1 MAERVEFTKEMKDAG
16 YTILVPDM
24 LNTHFKLVIRA
35 FEHYGYHMEMLTNRG
50 QSVVDEGLKYTH
62 NDTCYPALLC
72 IGQFIDAL
80 NSGKYDVNKTALMM
94 IQTGGGCRASN
105 YIHLIRKALEKAGYP
120 AMPVISLNFA
130 GLEKNSGFKITLPM
144 IRQGLA
150 CVTYGDLLMLLE
162 NQVKPYETKKGSAV
176 ALTEIW
182 IDALSERFCKG
193 QSMSGRQMEETF
205 DVIAR
210 SYADVPVNRVPKV
223 KTAIVGEIY
232 VKYAP
237 LGNNNLE
244 AFLASQDCEVM
255 VPGLVDF
262 AQYYVQTLL
271 DKYDMY
277 GGNPVVHQGTL
288 LIGGYLKKLKERMDT
303 IVKKYGFITSAPF
316 ERIKHYVDG
325 IIGRG
330 CTMGEGWLL
339 TAEMVELSELGYEN
353 IVCVQPF
360 GCLPN
365 HVMGKGMMRKVKE
378 RCPNAN
384 IVAIDYDPGTTQVN
398 QENRIKLMLAVARE
412 KLEKK
417 LAEAAVETAG
427 EEVFA

>member
-1 MAERVEFTKEMKDAG
+1 MAERVEFTKEMKATH
-16 YTILVPDM
+16 TILVPDM
-24 LNTHFKLVIRA
+24 LNIHFKLLIRA

-50 QSVVDEGLKYTH
+50 QAVVDEGLKYTH

-72 IGQFIDAL
+72 IGQFLDAL
-80 NSGKYDVNKTALMM
+80 NSGKYDVNKTALLM

-120 AMPVISLNFA
+120 DMPVISLNFA
-130 GLEKNSGFKITLPM
+130 GLERNSGFRITLPM
-144 IRQGLA
+144 IRRGLA

-162 NQVKPYETKKGSAV
+162 NQVKPYEAEKGAAA
-176 ALTEIW
+176 ALTEGW
-182 IDALSERFCKG
+182 IDKLSRQFAHGEG
-193 QSMSGRQMEETF
+193 MSGKGMYAAFEEIT
-205 DVIAR
+205 R
-210 SYADVPVNRVPKV
+210 SYAAIPADRTVPKV

-232 VKYAP
+232 VKYSP
-237 LGNNNLE
+237 LGNNHLE
-244 AFLASQDCEVM
+244 EFLASQDCEVM

-271 DKYDMY
+271 DKYEMY
-277 GGNPVVHQGTL
+277 GGGMVAKRGARLVAA
-288 LIGGYLKKLKERMDT
+288 YLRKLKERTDAVVT
-303 IVKKYGFITSAPF
+303 AHGFVTSSPFREIT
-316 ERIKHYVDG
+316 HYVDG

-330 CTMGEGWLL
+330 CVMGEGWLL
-339 TAEMVELSELGYEN
+339 TAEMVELSRLGYEN

-384 IVAIDYDPGTTQVN
+384 IVAIDYDPGTTRVN

-412 KLEKK
+412 R
-417 LAEAAVETAG
+417 LAARPH
-427 EEVFA
+427 